1 MSASAKGAL
10 IIGASAGALEALS
23 VLLPALP
30 ASFPLPIFVIVHIP
44 PDKPSVLA
52 EIFSAKCRMRAI
64 EAEDKEPVE
73 PGVIYFAPPNYHM
86 LLEDKS
92 SIALSNED
100 EVLFS
105 RPSID
110 VAMECAADI
119 WGSELIGIILTGA
132 NQDGAK
138 GLRAIVQAGGKAFV
152 QNPVEAYAR
161 AMPEAALALCPE
173 AEVVSLNEMSAY
185 LLSMSA

>member
-1 MSASAKGAL
+1 MSAPAKGAL

-30 ASFPLPIFVIVHIP
+30 ASFPLPIFVIVHVP

-64 EAEDKEPVE
+64 EAEDKE
-73 PGVIYFAPPNYHM
+73 
-86 LLEDKS
+86 
-92 SIALSNED
+92 
-100 EVLFS
+100 
-105 RPSID
+105 
-110 VAMECAADI
+110 
-119 WGSELIGIILTGA
+119 
-132 NQDGAK
+132 QDGAK
-138 GLRAIVQAGGKAFV
+138 ALRAIVQAGGKAFV